1 MNEKNYEGLGYLFGS
16 IIGAIATGICVYY
29 TKSVFSG
36 LLCCVCANLGGWI
49 GKSIIKTAK
58 ESKKE

>member
-29 TKSVFSG
+29 TKSVFAG
-36 LLCCVCANLGGWI
+36 AREF
-49 GKSIIKTAK
+49 SIFFMRFLA
-58 ESKKE
+58 